1 LTQTVDAVTKYCRSL
16 RAQKEFDKAIK
27 AYEKLAEVDK
37 NNPEVFYGLG
47 NVLAM
52 DLKEYEKD

>member
-1 LTQTVDAVTKYCRSL
+1 MPLQNIAVAYVHK
-16 RAQKEFDKAIK
+16 KEFDKAIT

>member
-1 LTQTVDAVTKYCRSL
+1 MPLQNIVPSL
-16 RAQKEFDKAIK
+16 RAQKEFDKAIT